1 MIKFY
6 KAPVKVNGTV
16 EGIMIA
22 APPLKKTLGV
32 DILLE
37 FITQRIYKTMF

>member
-22 APPLKKTLGV
+22 APAPSKKP
-32 DILLE
+32 
-37 FITQRIYKTMF
+37 